1 MKLRRR
7 ILFPLAFLL
16 IALIGILYWQTR
28 PPPILT
34 VMTWPGAYGRA
45 QTSTQMHPYAAEKN
59 VDVRP
64 AVWDGDLADV
74 RAMVEKRQFKADVI
88 DFELPAAVKACRQ
101 NLLEKIDP
109 AILPAGA
116 DGSPASRDFVPGAI
130 GPCWVG
136 SMVYSQVMVF
146 SQKLKRTPST
156 LADFFDRKKFPGR
169 RALSRASAKFNLEMA
184 LLADGVAPGDV
195 YNALA
200 TPEGLDRAFAKLTA
214 LKPIWAHDSA
224 DALNWVKNGQAV
236 MATALNG
243 DVQAQKDFTPGVI
256 WDHQLYELDV
266 FAIPAGSPNKKR
278 GLDFIAYATGSAPL
292 AGVANWVGYG
302 PARRS
307 AITLV
312 KNNPELGTPMRP
324 LLPTA
329 PENFRQAFAI
339 DDAWWLAHDAG
350 IAPRWQEFVSR

>member
-7 ILFPLAFLL
+7 VLFPLAILL
-16 IALIGILYWQTR
+16 IALIGILYLRTR

-45 QTSTQMHPYAAEKN
+45 QASAQMHPYAAKKN

-64 AVWDGDLADV
+64 AIWDGDLTDV
-74 RAMVEKRQFKADVI
+74 AAMVDRRQFKADVI
-88 DFELPAAVKACRQ
+88 DFELPGAVQACKQ
-101 NLLEKIDP
+101 GLLEKIDP
-109 AILPAGA
+109 AILPPGA
-116 DGSPASRDFVPGAI
+116 DGSPAAGDFVPGAI

-136 SMVYSQVMVF
+136 SVVYSQVMIF
-146 SQKLKRTPST
+146 SPRLRRAPAS
-156 LADFFDRKKFPGR
+156 LADFFDLKKFPGR

-195 YNALA
+195 YRTLE
-200 TPEGLDRAFAKLTA
+200 TPQGLVRAFAKLAA
-214 LKPIWAHDSA
+214 LKPIWAHDSV
-224 DALNWVKNGQAV
+224 DALRWVKNGQAV

-266 FAIPAGSPNKKR
+266 FAVPAGDPNR
-278 GLDFIAYATGSAPL
+278 MRALDFIAYATGSAPL
-292 AGVANWVGYG
+292 AGVANWVAFG
-302 PARRS
+302 PARHS
-307 AITLV
+307 AIALV
-312 KNNPELGTPMRP
+312 TKNPELGTPMRP

-329 PENFRQAFAI
+329 PENFRHAFAI
-339 DDAWWLAHDAG
+339 DDAWWLSHGAAM
-350 IAPRWQEFVSR
+350 ASRWQEFVSR